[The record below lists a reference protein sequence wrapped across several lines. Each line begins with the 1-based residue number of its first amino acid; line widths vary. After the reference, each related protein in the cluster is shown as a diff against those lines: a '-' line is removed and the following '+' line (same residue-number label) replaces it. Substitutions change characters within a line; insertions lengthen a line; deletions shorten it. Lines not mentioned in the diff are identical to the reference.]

1 MKYNSEGENSLWIFE
16 IKNPD
21 LKSKVELNNKQ
32 DPYHLDD
39 RTNNILDVRL
49 VEVEDLDNYLEL
61 KFIDREDRRVSKF
74 LLNLIEYKENINSS
88 LKIVNHN
95 KEVIKI
101 IEYKLR
107 FQEGTVKFYK
117 DRVQSSSFNEFL
129 GDVIIKFEKII

>member
-1 MKYNSEGENSLWIFE
+1 MKYASEGDNSLWIFE

-21 LKSKVELNNKQ
+21 LKDKIELYDEH

-39 RTNNILDVRL
+39 RTNNILSVRL
-49 VEVEDLDNYLEL
+49 VEVEDLDDYLEL
-61 KFIDREDRRVSKF
+61 KFIDREDKRVSKF
-74 LLNLIEYKENINSS
+74 LFNLIEYKENINSS
-88 LKIVNHN
+88 LKIVNRN

-107 FQEGTVKFYK
+107 FQEGTIKFYK
-117 DRVQSSSFNEFL
+117 DRIQNSSFNEFL

>member
-1 MKYNSEGENSLWIFE
+1 M
-16 IKNPD
+16 
-21 LKSKVELNNKQ
+21 
-32 DPYHLDD
+32 DD
-39 RTNNILDVRL
+39 RTNNILSVRL
-49 VEVEDLDNYLEL
+49 VEVEDLDDYLEL

-88 LKIVNHN
+88 LKIVNRN

-107 FQEGTVKFYK
+107 FQEGTIKFYK
-117 DRVQSSSFNEFL
+117 DRIQNSSFNEFL

>member
-1 MKYNSEGENSLWIFE
+1 MKYASEGDNSLWIFE

-21 LKSKVELNNKQ
+21 LKDKIELYNEH

-39 RTNNILDVRL
+39 RTNNILSVRL
-49 VEVEDLDNYLEL
+49 VEVEDLDDYLEL

-88 LKIVNHN
+88 LKIVNRN

-107 FQEGTVKFYK
+107 FQEGTIKFYK
-117 DRVQSSSFNEFL
+117 DRIQNSSFNEFL

>member
-1 MKYNSEGENSLWIFE
+1 MKYASEGDNSLWIFE

-21 LKSKVELNNKQ
+21 LKSKVELYNKQ

-39 RTNNILDVRL
+39 ITNNILNVRL

-88 LKIVNHN
+88 LKIVNRN

-107 FQEGTVKFYK
+107 FQEGTIKFYK
-117 DRVQSSSFNEFL
+117 DRIQNSSFNEFL